1 MVVITNYLDWVINQR
16 SHNVW
21 GPRGKTLNPEN
32 CYGKSMVFPVR
43 KVLEKTL
50 EPYWDYEGASFVDRL
65 AMGHEFWLEQKENM
79 G

>member
-1 MVVITNYLDWVINQR
+1 
-16 SHNVW
+16 
-21 GPRGKTLNPEN
+21 
-32 CYGKSMVFPVR
+32 MVFPVR